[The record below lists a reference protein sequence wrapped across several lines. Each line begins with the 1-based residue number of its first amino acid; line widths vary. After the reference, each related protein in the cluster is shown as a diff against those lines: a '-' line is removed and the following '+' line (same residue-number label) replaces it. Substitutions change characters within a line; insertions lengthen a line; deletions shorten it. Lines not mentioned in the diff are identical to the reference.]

1 MNNYVVGFNNDGILI
16 TEQVQASDPNQA
28 KEIAQPKYPDLP
40 IIFVKWLKPQG
51 VKMDKETQL
60 DINIVIAA
68 MREQVGLLALDK
80 AMLTA
85 RIEDLEKQ
93 LKEKES

>member
-1 MNNYVVGFNNDGILI
+1 
-16 TEQVQASDPNQA
+16 
-28 KEIAQPKYPDLP
+28 
-40 IIFVKWLKPQG
+40 
-51 VKMDKETQL
+51 MDKETQL

-68 MREQVGLLALDK
+68 LREQIGLLSLDK

-85 RIEDLEKQ
+85 RVEDLEKQ

>member
-1 MNNYVVGFNNDGILI
+1 
-16 TEQVQASDPNQA
+16 
-28 KEIAQPKYPDLP
+28 
-40 IIFVKWLKPQG
+40 
-51 VKMDKETQL
+51 MDKETQL

>member
-1 MNNYVVGFNNDGILI
+1 
-16 TEQVQASDPNQA
+16 
-28 KEIAQPKYPDLP
+28 
-40 IIFVKWLKPQG
+40 
-51 VKMDKETQL
+51 MDKETEL

-68 MREQVGLLALDK
+68 MREQIGLLALDK
-80 AMLTA
+80 AMLVA

>member
-1 MNNYVVGFNNDGILI
+1 
-16 TEQVQASDPNQA
+16 
-28 KEIAQPKYPDLP
+28 
-40 IIFVKWLKPQG
+40 
-51 VKMDKETQL
+51 MDKETQL
-60 DINIVIAA
+60 DINTVIAS
-68 MREQVGLLALDK
+68 MREQIGLLALDK